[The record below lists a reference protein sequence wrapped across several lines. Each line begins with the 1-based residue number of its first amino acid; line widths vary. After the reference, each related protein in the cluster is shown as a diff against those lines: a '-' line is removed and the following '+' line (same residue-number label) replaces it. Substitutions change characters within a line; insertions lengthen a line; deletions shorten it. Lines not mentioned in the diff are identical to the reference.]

1 MAKRKQT
8 LPQDTRTRIADAAL
22 ALFNAEGTHA
32 ISTRHVAAKLGI
44 SPGNLYYHFGNKEEI
59 VLALYD
65 RIEQQLLGIVV
76 PLQHPSPSFDDV
88 LQYLDRIFAHLWEY
102 RFFYRDVT
110 ALLQDVPGLKE
121 RYRLLAEKVQA
132 NSRLLFKSLVEEGWM
147 DATDEQIELLAANA
161 WIVLSQWFTYW
172 QVVSRRK
179 TIQSADIHEGIRHLV
194 ALFSPLLKPPQRRQV
209 QRLVDRPG

>member
-1 MAKRKQT
+1 MAKATQA
-8 LPQDTRTRIADAAL
+8 LSQDTRTRIADAAL

-32 ISTRHVAAKLGI
+32 VSTRHVASKLQI

-59 VLALYD
+59 VLALYE
-65 RIEQQLLGIVV
+65 RIEAQLLGIVV
-76 PLQHPSPSFDDV
+76 PLQGPSPSFDEV
-88 LQYLDRIFAHLWEY
+88 LRYLDRIFAHLWEY
-102 RFFYRDVT
+102 RFFYRDLT
-110 ALLQDVPGLKE
+110 ALLQGVPGLKE
-121 RYRLLAEKVQA
+121 RYRLLAERVQA

-209 QRLVDRPG
+209 QKLLDRPA